1 MQSISQVQQEN
12 RQPRAS
18 QTSKPST
25 VKPTKSQY
33 MSVACQVVSGF
44 EVDEF
49 NRELTRLLYCYAT
62 RDAYFSEQGYS
73 LDKGLLLYGN
83 VGSGKTGQMKI
94 LQRVFN
100 LMQSP
105 FAFAYTTVS
114 AVADAF
120 GGNGFEA
127 FTHYGQRNWMF
138 DELGRLDRETVAYFG
153 NRVNVAESLIQNRYE
168 LFNRGYLSHFTTNLS
183 LVEMQQN
190 YDERVWSRLTE
201 MCNLVKATAPD
212 RRETAK
218 PRALHPAKAVNAIP
232 EYTDAMKQ
240 QAIEEEA
247 RKVKSGGAYS
257 FLDAGGIHYEYL
269 LRTGRIEQD
278 PQIEAEEYQRLCA
291 TVRSNPPGKLER
303 AQFLEFEQSEEYPP
317 GNKYTRELN
326 YRVEKRLLRE
336 YILTL

>member
-12 RQPRAS
+12 RQHKAS
-18 QTSKPST
+18 QTSKPAT

-49 NRELTRLLYCYAT
+49 NQELTRLLYCYAT

-105 FAFAYTTVS
+105 FA
-114 AVADAF
+114 
-120 GGNGFEA
+120 
-127 FTHYGQRNWMF
+127 
-138 DELGRLDRETVAYFG
+138 RLDRETVAYFG
-153 NRVNVAESLIQNRYE
+153 NKVNVAESLVQNRYE
-168 LFNRGYLSHFTTNLS
+168 LFSRGYLSHFTTNLS
-183 LVEMQQN
+183 LVEMQQS

-218 PRALHPAKAVNAIP
+218 PRALHPAKAINVIP

-247 RKVKSGGAYS
+247 RKVKKGEAYS

-303 AQFLEFEQSEEYPP
+303 AAFLEFEQSEEYPP

>member
-1 MQSISQVQQEN
+1 MG
-12 RQPRAS
+12 
-18 QTSKPST
+18 
-25 VKPTKSQY
+25 
-33 MSVACQVVSGF
+33 VACQVVSGF

-49 NRELTRLLYCYAT
+49 NRELTRLLFSYAT

-83 VGSGKTGQMKI
+83 VGSGKTGQMKV

-120 GGNGFEA
+120 GD
-127 FTHYGQRNWMF
+127 YGQRNWMF

-168 LFNRGYLSHFTTNLS
+168 FFSRGYLSHFTTNLS
-183 LVEMQQN
+183 LQEMQQS

-212 RRETAK
+212 RRENAK
-218 PRALHPAKAVNAIP
+218 PRALHPDKAVTVIP

-240 QAIEEEA
+240 RAVEEEA
-247 RKVKSGGAYS
+247 RKVKSGEAYS

-269 LRTGRIEQD
+269 LRTGRIEPD

-303 AQFLEFEQSEEYPP
+303 AQFLEFEKAEEYPP

-326 YRVEKRLLRE
+326 YRVEKRLLKE